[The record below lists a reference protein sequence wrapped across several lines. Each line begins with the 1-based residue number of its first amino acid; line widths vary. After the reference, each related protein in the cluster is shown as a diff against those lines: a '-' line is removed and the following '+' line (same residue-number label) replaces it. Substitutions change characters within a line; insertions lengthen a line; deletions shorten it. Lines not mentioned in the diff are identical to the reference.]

1 MEQIALMKPKGQNEN
16 EDGLLEYL
24 EDIIGT
30 NAYKTLIEDAFKE
43 FEEANTLFE
52 QEIQKFK
59 IVQKDALNLED
70 KSQIATKYIEL
81 ENEKTLLNNRILQL
95 KLKNAEESIEGNRI
109 NN

>member
-1 MEQIALMKPKGQNEN
+1 MKPKGQNEN

-30 NAYKTLIEDAFKE
+30 NKYKTLIEEALKE
-43 FEEANTLFE
+43 FEEANTVFE

-59 IVQKDALNLED
+59 IVQKDAMNLED
-70 KSQIATKYIEL
+70 KSQTAMKYIEW

-95 KLKNAEESIEGNRI
+95 KLKTAEVTIEASRDQIVFRI
-109 NN
+109 N